1 MGRAAAETCV
11 NERKPKPKNGA
22 RRQMRATRCVTCM
35 RNSLT
40 LGRAPAHSSSAVAA
54 ADAADVSE
62 ADVSEAD
69 VSEAEGASLLRNGR
83 RSGGEAT
90 DSLVGRGRGAA
101 AAGQGV
107 RTKLEGKY
115 RRRYKHVATE
125 GYRKKR
131 YRH

>member
-11 NERKPKPKNGA
+11 KERKPKPKNGA
-22 RRQMRATRCVTCM
+22 RRQMKATRCVTCM

-54 ADAADVSE
+54 ADA

-125 GYRKKR
+125 GFRKKR